1 MADGDSARGGT
12 ARGAGAILNGTAAI
26 EVSATGETTLD
37 SADTELAVSED
48 GEEVSDNNFTGFVFI
63 LSKIAYITIVLYD
76 FFGLKIHRIILFLT
90 PLVF

>member
-26 EVSATGETTLD
+26 EVSATGETILD

-63 LSKIAYITIVLYD
+63 LSKIAIVLCD

>member
-26 EVSATGETTLD
+26 EVSATGETILD

-48 GEEVSDNNFTGFVFI
+48 GEEVGTTTT
-63 LSKIAYITIVLYD
+63 TIGEQIGTCHID
-76 FFGLKIHRIILFLT
+76 K
-90 PLVF
+90 